1 MAGKQ
6 LMYGVEARRK
16 MQEGAR
22 KLAAAVKSTLGPTGH
37 NVLFDKGF
45 GGPTLTKD
53 GVTVAKEITLKDPF
67 ENMGAQLIREVAS
80 KTGDVAG
87 DGTTTATLLAEAIF
101 TGGLRHAAT
110 GADTMAIKRGVEMA
124 VAAAVEELKRVA
136 KPCKKREDIASVAS
150 ISANNDR
157 FIGDTIA
164 VAMEKVGVDGVL
176 QVEEGKT
183 AETTTDMV
191 EGMRFDKGYQSPYF
205 ITDPSAMICRL
216 EDPYILICEKK
227 IANLREFLP
236 ILEKVATAGKPLVV
250 ISEEV
255 ESECLAALVVNRLRG
270 TLQVAAV
277 KAPGFGDRRKAMLE
291 DIAILTGGKALTE
304 DLGAKLENVAL
315 EDLGRARIVEI
326 DKDNTTII
334 EGAGKE
340 GAIKARIEQIKSAI
354 EATKSDYDREKL
366 QERQAKL
373 SGGVAIIR
381 VGAATEAEM
390 KERKARV
397 EDAMHSARAAAE
409 EGIVTGG
416 GVALLRCRPAVE
428 AAGKKAK
435 GDEKVGVGL
444 VLSALRAPIAA
455 LAENSGLDGSV
466 VAAEV
471 EEREGDMGF
480 NALTGEYGDLMKA
493 GVIDP
498 LKVTRSALSNAASI
512 ATLLL
517 TAETI
522 VTEAKE
528 GKKADAEAVL

>member
-6 LMYGVEARRK
+6 IMYGVEARRK

-22 KLAAAVKSTLGPTGH
+22 KLADAVKSTLGPAGH
-37 NVLFDKGF
+37 NVLYDKGF
-45 GGPTLTKD
+45 GGPSLTKD

-87 DGTTTATLLAEAIF
+87 DGTTTATLLAEDIF
-101 TGGLRHAAT
+101 NGGLKHAAT
-110 GADTMAIKRGVEMA
+110 GADAMAIKRGVELA
-124 VAAAVEELKRVA
+124 VAAAIEELKKMS

-150 ISANNDR
+150 ISANNDTA
-157 FIGDTIA
+157 IGEIIA
-164 VAMEKVGVDGVL
+164 DAMSKVGTDGVL
-176 QVEEGKT
+176 QVEEGKSM
-183 AETTTDMV
+183 ETTMDLV

-205 ITDPSAMICRL
+205 VTDPATMICRF
-216 EDPYILICEKK
+216 DNPYIFICEKK
-227 IANLREFLP
+227 ISNLREFLP
-236 ILEKVATAGKPLVV
+236 ILEKVAVAGKPLVI

-270 TLQVAAV
+270 NLQVVAV

-291 DIAILTGGKALTE
+291 DIAILTGGRAITE
-304 DLGAKLENVAL
+304 DLGIKLENVEL
-315 EDLGRARIVEI
+315 DSLGVAKTVEI

-334 EGAGKE
+334 EGGGDNK
-340 GAIKARIEQIKSAI
+340 AIQARIEQIKNAI
-354 EATKSDYDREKL
+354 EDTKSDYDREKL
-366 QERQAKL
+366 QERLAKL
-373 SGGVAIIR
+373 SGGVAVIH

-390 KERKARV
+390 KEKKARV
-397 EDAMHSARAAAE
+397 EDAMHAARAAAE
-409 EGIVTGG
+409 EGVVVGG
-416 GVALLRCRPAVE
+416 GVALLRCRSAVE
-428 AAGKKAK
+428 AVIKKAK
-435 GDEKVGVGL
+435 GDEKLGVNL
-444 VLSALRAPIAA
+444 VLTALRAPISA

-466 VAAEV
+466 IAAEV
-471 EEREGDMGF
+471 EETEGFMGF
-480 NALTGEYGDLMKA
+480 NALTGKIEDLMKA

-522 VTEAKE
+522 ITEAKD
-528 GKKADAEAVL
+528 GKKAAVDAII